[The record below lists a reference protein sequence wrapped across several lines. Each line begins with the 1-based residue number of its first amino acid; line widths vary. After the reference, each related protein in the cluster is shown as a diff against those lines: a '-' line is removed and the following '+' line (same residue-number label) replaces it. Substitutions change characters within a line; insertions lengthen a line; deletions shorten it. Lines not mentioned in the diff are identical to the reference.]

1 MPGWAGMMYYRAEEN
16 ESERQLLTDYVAIRL
31 ATEWIL
37 LTTTKDQFQLSELH
51 HHKEIEFVCA
61 FMFYAELSL
70 EEWIDL
76 SDELKLRYLNFARQF
91 QRQYFQNLWLN
102 AWEETHERDLVNT
115 IYESQSEISL
125 KRYKH
130 S

>member
-1 MPGWAGMMYYRAEEN
+1 
-16 ESERQLLTDYVAIRL
+16 IRL

-51 HHKEIEFVCA
+51 HHKEIELVSA
-61 FMFYAELSL
+61 VMFYAELSL

-102 AWEETHERDLVNT
+102 AW
-115 IYESQSEISL
+115 
-125 KRYKH
+125 
-130 S
+130 